1 MNLFI
6 RRLCIIIIFFFISK
20 GYEAQIRGYFQ
31 GYKDGKR
38 SPIEMGKIKC
48 LNAKQVEYSNE
59 DGTFVMIL
67 PKILPDTLVFS
78 AYGYV
83 PDTMVVDKS
92 DRFGSVNVV
101 LYSSKLIPEVVI
113 GLKKQAH
120 SILRLKTL
128 HVEELT
134 QDELKKAAC
143 CNISESFETN
153 ASVDVNMTDAV
164 SGAKKIQMMG
174 LDGVYTQIQMENIP
188 YLRGLQSAFGL
199 HSIPGNWIESI
210 QITKGTGNVVNGYE
224 SMSGLVNL
232 EFKKP
237 QHMESFL
244 LNVYGNIMGRAE
256 VNLNSSHQLSE
267 KWSTSFMTHASGIFL
282 DNDHNDDGFLDMP
295 TGTDLS
301 LFNRWDYRG
310 NKMESQ
316 FGIHL
321 YTGKHKG
328 GQFQESALPLYE
340 LNRNYSNIDLFAK
353 TGFFFKKVNR
363 SLGLLYNFKIHQ
375 LDNQFGNRY
384 FEGLEKRGYFNMIYD
399 DCIGSKD
406 HAIKTGFSF
415 VYSDIDQNLSS
426 DSSLAMIQY
435 IPGVFLEYTLTASR
449 ANVIVGGRYDYH
461 NLYGILFTPRTH
473 MKFVVSEYTDLRF
486 TAGKAWRVPNMII
499 DNISLLVN
507 QKSWVYPD
515 EIIPEI
521 SWNTGASLVQRFKL
535 FGRKSSISIDYYH
548 TRFQNQ
554 LIADRDINSNLIVF
568 RNLNNLSYSNAIQ
581 TEMAMNPIRGL
592 DIRFAYK
599 YLDVKAFY
607 NNKYQQQVLL
617 PKHRGFMNLA
627 YVTRNKR
634 WAFDLTP
641 AIFGS
646 ARLPTD
652 SSIDIDKSPSYIRLN
667 GQITYKFK
675 LFDVYLGGENITNY
689 RQQNPIIDS
698 QNPFG
703 STFDATRVW
712 GPIIGTNVYL
722 GIRLELEKNKNN
734 DEYE

>member
-1 MNLFI
+1 MQINI
-6 RRLCIIIIFFFISK
+6 VK
-20 GYEAQIRGYFQ
+20 GILIVLVFLIPKIYNAQLRGYFQ

-38 SPIEMGKIKC
+38 SPLEMGKIKF
-48 LNAKQVEYSNE
+48 LNSRIVVHSNE
-59 DGTFVMIL
+59 DGTFEVIL
-67 PKILPDTLVFS
+67 PKILPDTVVFS
-78 AYGYV
+78 HYGYIS
-83 PDTMVVDKS
+83 DTIVVDKS
-92 DRFGSVNVV
+92 DRFGSINVV
-101 LYSSKLIPEVVI
+101 LYSSKLIPEVII
-113 GLKKQAH
+113 GLKKQSH

-128 HVEELT
+128 HVEELS

-199 HSIPGNWIESI
+199 HSIPGTWIESI

-232 EFKKP
+232 ELKKP
-237 QHMESFL
+237 QHMESLFL
-244 LNVYGNIMGRAE
+244 NFYGNIMGRAE
-256 VNLNSSHQLSE
+256 INLNSSHQISE
-267 KWSTSFMTHASGIFL
+267 KWSTSFMTHVSGIFF

-295 TGTDLS
+295 TGNDVAF
-301 LFNRWDYRG
+301 FNRWAYEGD
-310 NKMESQ
+310 KMESQ
-316 FGIHL
+316 FGVHL
-321 YTGKHKG
+321 YTGSHLG
-328 GQFQESALPLYE
+328 GQFKESVFPLYQ
-340 LNRNYSNIDLFAK
+340 LKRNNSNIDLFAK

-384 FEGLEKRGYFNMIYD
+384 FEGFEKRGYFNMIYD

-406 HAIKTGFSF
+406 HAIKSGFSF

-426 DSSLAMIQY
+426 DSSLSMIQY
-435 IPGVFLEYTLTASR
+435 VPGAFIEYTLTSSR

-461 NLYGILFTPRTH
+461 NLYGSLFSPRTH
-473 MKFVVSEYTDLRF
+473 MKFIVSEYTDFRL
-486 TAGKAWRVPNMII
+486 TAGKSWRVPNMII
-499 DNISLLVN
+499 DNISLLAN

-521 SWNTGASLVQRFKL
+521 SWNAGGSLVQRFRL
-535 FGRKSSISIDYYH
+535 FDRESSISLDYYH

-554 LIADRDINSNLIVF
+554 LVADRDINTNIIVF
-568 RNLNNLSYSNAIQ
+568 RNLKNLSYSNAIQ
-581 TEMAMNPIRGL
+581 AEMAISPIRGL
-592 DIRFAYK
+592 DLRFAYK

-634 WAFDLTP
+634 WALDLTP
-641 AIFGS
+641 VIIGS
-646 ARLPTD
+646 QRLPALGWGAAAVNY
-652 SSIDIDKSPSYIRLN
+652 SPSYFQLN

-675 LFDVYLGGENITNY
+675 SFDVYLGGENITNY
-689 RQQNPIIDS
+689 RQQNPIIDA

-703 STFDATRVW
+703 STFDATQVW

-722 GIRLELEKNKNN
+722 GIRLELEKK
-734 DEYE
+734 EKEE